1 MSPQALARQGTSPI
15 PTIQIAGMKGKDMV
29 GQKGPF
35 YPHTVKGENRCSTLF
50 LTVSNEVWEGFD
62 LKSTVFLRW

>member
-1 MSPQALARQGTSPI
+1 
-15 PTIQIAGMKGKDMV
+15 MKGKDMV